1 MFGFFTTGAAMTDPL
16 ARLDRINGKWHVFA
30 RKGVDGAAQT
40 VWLSLGGCADQ
51 YTATRVWLACLA
63 QGKW

>member
-1 MFGFFTTGAAMTDPL
+1 MTDPL